1 MFNYENIGISW
12 LGHDF
17 FQISGAGIMIY
28 IDPYE
33 LKREDLPPADI
44 IITSHEHYDHCDV
57 DAIEILSSKNTVL
70 VGPKICQDKLNNDVP
85 IKKEVKELNP
95 YDEISIDEVK
105 LSAIPAYNVHRFRS
119 PGNPY
124 HPEESGH
131 IGTILD
137 IDGTTIYHAGDTDKI
152 PDMDDLNPDI
162 ALIPVSGTYVMDVD
176 EAVEAAKVLDPKVII
191 PMHLGRGIGKLSFAE
206 EFQRR
211 LPNMR
216 VEILPL
222 EE

>member
-1 MFNYENIGISW
+1 MFEYENVGITW

-17 FQISGAGIMIY
+17 FQIKSGGTIIY

-33 LKREDLPPADI
+33 LQREDLPVGDL

-57 DAIEILSSKNTVL
+57 DAISELSDDHTILI
-70 VGPKICQDKLNNDVP
+70 GPKICQDKLQNDVP
-85 IKKEVKELNP
+85 VKKDVKELNP
-95 YDEISIDEVK
+95 YDNLTIQNVR
-105 LSAIPAYNVHRFRS
+105 LTAIPAYNVHRFRS

-137 IDGTTIYHAGDTDKI
+137 IEGTTIYHAGDTDKI
-152 PDMDDLNPDI
+152 PDMDSIHPDI
-162 ALIPVSGTYVMDVD
+162 ALIPVSGTYVMDVE

-206 EFQRR
+206 EFQSR
-211 LPNMR
+211 LPGIR
-216 VEILPL
+216 VELLPL